1 VAVADASPAASS
13 YSDHGS
19 GELTGADRD
28 AYV

>member
-1 VAVADASPAASS
+1 VADASPAASS
-13 YSDHGS
+13 YSHHGS